1 MIEADC
7 VSYIPVFVEL
17 NISFPFSFIIVSQ
30 SWRAISHITYSKYAI
45 GSLQSLPL
53 CSCVEVFL
61 FDRDL
66 EVHIP
71 IPNERVLKKS
81 QRKWRTQKIT
91 YN

>member
-1 MIEADC
+1 MIGDDW
-7 VSYIPVFVEL
+7 VSYVPVFVEL
-17 NISFPFSFIIVSQ
+17 NVSFLCSFIIVSQ
-30 SWRAISHITYSKYAI
+30 SWRAISHIAYSKYAI

-66 EVHIP
+66 EAHIP
-71 IPNERVLKKS
+71 IPNERVLKNS